1 MTSDDE
7 QEPSVRAQLTAALKE
22 CERQI
27 EILEH
32 PPRIGSNNSRE
43 IAMLRV
49 ELRRLRAALDNLDDG
64 N

>member
-27 EILEH
+27 DILKN

-43 IAMLRV
+43 IALLQTELLR
-49 ELRRLRAALDNLDDG
+49 LKAALDNLADG